1 MNIFSR
7 QLSSIIVAKE
17 INITQMASFCKIDRS
32 SMYKIVRGTRKPA
45 SEAQVELMALYMK
58 LTPEETGVLM
68 EKYRIMQTGAE
79 HYFRRKTVAAFLQRC
94 FEYNPPLSPSI
105 FFNPLDESSSAP
117 DQSSRVLNGES
128 NVLSTFSYLFH
139 RVKKQPDSH
148 IYIRMPPDRRTMD
161 IIRTVCGDADG
172 HSRKKIQ
179 IEHIFALDEN
189 KVLTDSDIRN
199 INVMSTML
207 PVLKSV
213 SDYNLYYYY
222 ANLLTGNRA
231 FLFLP
236 CAVITDEYALQ
247 FSEDLQFGLLHK
259 QQETVTFFK
268 KTFNEIKSG
277 CIPLTVE
284 IRDYRDLLYCNSQRR
299 NGNNFVSFHMHFG
312 LGFILNERTLE
323 KYLKMDLSDRSFIK
337 SSLLELSKKDMQFLN
352 TANATLIISE
362 KGIRDFMETGILPDY
377 PIERY
382 DPIQPEDRF
391 LLLCDYMKMI
401 REHDVSLRII
411 KESFGNTSSRSRIWV
426 DDRLI
431 CIHLQDISGAC
442 KVILIRDPGLL
453 SLLNDFFRNMPEVIC
468 MSQEASM
475 DTLQNILDE
484 YNT

>member
-1 MNIFSR
+1 ME
-7 QLSSIIVAKE
+7 LS
-17 INITQMASFCKIDRS
+17 N
-32 SMYKIVRGTRKPA
+32 
-45 SEAQVELMALYMK
+45 
-58 LTPEETGVLM
+58 
-68 EKYRIMQTGAE
+68 
-79 HYFRRKTVAAFLQRC
+79 
-94 FEYNPPLSPSI
+94 
-105 FFNPLDESSSAP
+105 
-117 DQSSRVLNGES
+117 
-128 NVLSTFSYLFH
+128 
-139 RVKKQPDSH
+139 
-148 IYIRMPPDRRTMD
+148 
-161 IIRTVCGDADG
+161 
-172 HSRKKIQ
+172 
-179 IEHIFALDEN
+179 
-189 KVLTDSDIRN
+189 
-199 INVMSTML
+199 
-207 PVLKSV
+207 
-213 SDYNLYYYY
+213 
-222 ANLLTGNRA
+222 
-231 FLFLP
+231 
-236 CAVITDEYALQ
+236 
-247 FSEDLQFGLLHK
+247 
-259 QQETVTFFK
+259 
-268 KTFNEIKSG
+268 
-277 CIPLTVE
+277 
-284 IRDYRDLLYCNSQRR
+284 
-299 NGNNFVSFHMHFG
+299 
-312 LGFILNERTLE
+312 
-323 KYLKMDLSDRSFIK
+323 RSFIK